1 MAYEILGHKENLA
14 ALQHLCETQQ
24 MPHALLFEGLEG
36 IGKKRIAR
44 NLAQTLLCTGEK
56 PPCGLCPACRAFMQK
71 ANPDYCEIFPEGKVQ
86 KAIRIERIR
95 ELRQM
100 LGETKAIS
108 RQRVVLID
116 GAEKM
121 NDAAANALLKT
132 LEEPLTEAT
141 FFLLT
146 PSRAT
151 LLPTI
156 ISRTMPVHF
165 APLTTAEV
173 EQVLARENVDEDILP
188 LLAARA
194 DGSPGKA
201 LAFGQGKG
209 RETAELAL
217 LFLLSLPSLD
227 MGKVWNLSAE
237 MSTWEV
243 EQIDEWLRSLSLL
256 ARDLLLSTEASESA
270 SYFPE
275 WSGRLAP
282 LTSSL
287 SSAQMVAIS
296 HIALEALHRREQN
309 ANVQMLIEWLGIRL
323 LEICKG

>member
-36 IGKKRIAR
+36 IGKKRVAR
-44 NLAQTLLCTGEK
+44 NLAQTLLCTGEE
-56 PPCGLCPACRAFMQK
+56 PPCGLCPACRAFIQK
-71 ANPDYCEIFPEGKVQ
+71 SNPDYWEIAPEGKVQ
-86 KAIRIERIR
+86 KSIRIERIR

-100 LGETKAIS
+100 LGQTKAIS
-108 RQRVVLID
+108 KQRVVLID

-121 NDAAANALLKT
+121 NEAAANALLKT
-132 LEEPLTEAT
+132 LEEPLTKAT

-146 PSRAT
+146 PSRAV

-156 ISRTMPVHF
+156 VSRTMPVHF
-165 APLTTAEV
+165 APLTTTEV
-173 EQVLARENVDEDILP
+173 EQVLAKEDVAEDILP
-188 LLAARA
+188 ALAARA

-201 LAFGQGKG
+201 LAFEQGKG

-227 MGKVWNLSAE
+227 MGKVWDLSAE
-237 MSTWEV
+237 MSSWEA
-243 EQIDEWLRSLSLL
+243 EQVDEWLRSLSLL
-256 ARDLLLSTEASESA
+256 ARDLLLSTEASDTA
-270 SYFPE
+270 PYFPE
-275 WSGRLAP
+275 WSVRLAP
-282 LTSSL
+282 LISSL
-287 SSAQMVAIS
+287 APAQIVAVS
-296 HIALEALHRREQN
+296 HMALEALHRRAQN
-309 ANVQMLIEWLGIRL
+309 ANVQMLVEWLGIRL